1 MMRSETLDITITGQ
15 AGDLW
20 FVLSGPFT
28 QEQVPTVREKILT
41 LIDDGSRSFVVDM
54 EGVTFIDP
62 GVPQLFLQLLNTVK
76 GKNGT
81 FKLVFNNDCVSRAFH
96 PYRHLFSIFPDAEL
110 LRRGGLVY
118 LLLKQR
124 RFLLRKTGIRL
135 SRPVAF
141 FLLIVLCGWFL
152 SLAFIIHLQNRH
164 IREQQHELQELTE
177 WETRSRLEIDNL
189 RSRLQPLEQL
199 GILRDTVRGP

>member
-1 MMRSETLDITITGQ
+1 MRSETLDITIAGQ
-15 AGDLW
+15 SGDLW
-20 FVLSGPFT
+20 FILSGPFT

-41 LIDDGSRSFVVDM
+41 LIDDGTRSFIVDL
-54 EGVTFIDP
+54 EGVTFVDP
-62 GVPQLFLQLLNTVK
+62 GVPQLFLLLLNTIK

-81 FKLVFNNDCVSRAFH
+81 LKLVFSTDCVSRAFH
-96 PYRHLFSIFPDAEL
+96 PYRHLFSIFPDASL
-110 LRRGGLVY
+110 LRRGGIVY

-124 RFLLRKTGIRL
+124 RLLLRKTGIRL

-152 SLAFIIHLQNRH
+152 SLGFIIHLQNRH
-164 IREQQHELQELTE
+164 IREQQSELQELTE

-189 RSRLQPLEQL
+189 RSRIQPLEQL
-199 GILRDTVRGP
+199 GILRDTVREP